1 MEVIFIPLSEH
12 PHNGVLHVTGVE
24 GGLVMRPVTR
34 VSNTHPPA
42 SPPDEPLDAPE
53 EPPDEEPLDEELPD
67 EELPDE
73 EPLGDPLEP
82 PDDPLDPP
90 PSSELGLPPL
100 LLLPQAVT
108 TRPMAPAVRVAP
120 RSATAPRIEDLMC
133 RYRWR
138 PGWAC

>member
-1 MEVIFIPLSEH
+1 VS
-12 PHNGVLHVTGVE
+12 HVTGFE

-42 SPPDEPLDAPE
+42 SPPDDPLDVPD
-53 EPPDEEPLDEELPD
+53 EPPDEEPPDDPLD
-67 EELPDE
+67 
-73 EPLGDPLEP
+73 DPLEP

-108 TRPMAPAVRVAP
+108 TRPMAPAVRAA
-120 RSATAPRIEDLMC
+120 ATRRIEAFMC
-133 RYRWR
+133 HYHLR
-138 PGWAC
+138 PGSAY